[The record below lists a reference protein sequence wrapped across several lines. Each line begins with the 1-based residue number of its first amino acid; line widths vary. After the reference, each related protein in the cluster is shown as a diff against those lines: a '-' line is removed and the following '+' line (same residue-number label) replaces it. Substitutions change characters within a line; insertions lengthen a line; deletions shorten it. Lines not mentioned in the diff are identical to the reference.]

1 MGYEFTAENV
11 RFLCTSA
18 GEDACRKFAGLELTD
33 QSLLSDLTAVRKFS
47 AEHGSAVAETIRLRR
62 KSVAKLGPDSA
73 GWLMTDEALQQ
84 ASPQPVAKH
93 RARRLTGLGVHDV
106 TCSIGADLVELGRT
120 ASPALGSDLDPVR
133 LLMAQ
138 HNLGISGVPSRL
150 VVADALHP
158 ASKNLLP
165 YADPARRD
173 KAGSRILSVE
183 TLPPVSG
190 LDAVWAHRPPVL
202 RLPPGINY
210 DLLSRPGEVEIV
222 SLDGSAR
229 EAVLWPTE
237 LAEVTRRATVLDSTG
252 AGYEIST
259 DDPDDSAV
267 AAVGAWIV
275 DPDPAVVR
283 AHLVRHFAV
292 RHGLWQLDPHL
303 AYLTGAAPPPMG
315 RAFQVL
321 DAAPF
326 SEKQVGRWLVEAGAG
341 TVEIKVRGVT
351 AEPDAMRIRLRK
363 SLRGP
368 KSVART
374 IILARVGRQAMAY
387 LAIAVAA

>member
-1 MGYEFTAENV
+1 MGYEFTTANV
-11 RFLCTSA
+11 RFLRSSA
-18 GEDACRKFAGLELTD
+18 GQDACGRFSHLELTD
-33 QSLLSDLTAVRKFS
+33 SSLLADLTAVRKFS

-73 GWLMTDEALQQ
+73 AWLMTDESLQQ
-84 ASPQPVAKH
+84 ASPQPVARH
-93 RARRLTGLGVHDV
+93 RARRLAGLGVHDV

-120 ASPALGSDLDPVR
+120 TSTAVGSDLDPIR

-138 HNLGISGVPSRL
+138 HNLVISGVPSHL
-150 VVADALHP
+150 IAADALRP
-158 ASKNLLP
+158 ASKSLLP

-210 DLLSRPGEVEIV
+210 DLLARPGEVEIV

-237 LAEVTRRATVLDSTG
+237 LATVARRATVLDSTG
-252 AGYEIST
+252 TGYELTT

-303 AYLTGAAPPPMG
+303 AYLTGDAPPPMG

-341 TVEIKVRGVT
+341 TVEIKVRGVA
-351 AEPDAMRIRLRK
+351 AEPDAIRIRLRK

-368 KSVART
+368 KSVSRT